1 MKTKFPSLICLIF
14 LIFQSCSAPK
24 YGCPYGEGVT
34 CKSVDTIYRES
45 LSGEL
50 DKEKEEKRT
59 LRQIEQERKPRKLGG
74 SEVTY
79 TKNNLATEKGTSNN
93 SQAIFPSNS
102 TYITFNPNL
111 KSTESDTV
119 PLRTPPEIVR
129 VWIAPWEDTN
139 GALHGGNYIYLVVNS
154 GKWIIENKEIE
165 GENII
170 PLESAKENMNGNTTE
185 KAPGSR

>member
-1 MKTKFPSLICLIF
+1 MKTKFSSLICLIF
-14 LIFQSCSAPK
+14 LIFQSCGAPK

-34 CKSVDTIYRES
+34 CKSVDTVYRES

-50 DKEKEEKRT
+50 EKEKEEKRT
-59 LRQIEQERKPRKLGG
+59 LRQIEQESKPRKLGG
-74 SEVTY
+74 TH
-79 TKNNLATEKGTSNN
+79 TKNNKEETSSN

-102 TYITFNPNL
+102 TYITFNPTL
-111 KSTESDTV
+111 KSEKPDTV
-119 PLRTPPEIVR
+119 PLRTQPEILR

-170 PLESAKENMNGNTTE
+170 PLESTKEKTDGNTAE

>member
-1 MKTKFPSLICLIF
+1 MKTKFLSLICLIF
-14 LIFQSCSAPK
+14 LIFQSCGAPK

-34 CKSVDTIYRES
+34 CKSVDTVYRES

-50 DKEKEEKRT
+50 EKKKEEQRA
-59 LRQIEQERKPRKLGG
+59 LRQIEQERKPRKLG
-74 SEVTY
+74 
-79 TKNNLATEKGTSNN
+79 NSNPLVAKDQRLTTDN
-93 SQAIFPSNS
+93 QTQSVA
-102 TYITFNPNL
+102 FNPTL
-111 KSTESDTV
+111 KSENPDTV
-119 PLRTPPEIVR
+119 PLRTPPEILR

-170 PLESAKENMNGNTTE
+170 PLESTKENINGNTAE
-185 KAPGSR
+185 KASGSR